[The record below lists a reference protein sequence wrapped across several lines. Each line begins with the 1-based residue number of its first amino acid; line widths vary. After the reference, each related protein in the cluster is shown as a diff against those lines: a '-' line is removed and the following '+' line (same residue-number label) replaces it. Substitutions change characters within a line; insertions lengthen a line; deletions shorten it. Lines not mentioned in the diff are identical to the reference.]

1 MEKTA
6 FAPIATLR
14 ERLML
19 IAKALMPL
27 APMALAVLWLKRVAK
42 DSQFVLCHPYG
53 AEIVLYGFLAL
64 TPLSMTAIMVMIH
77 GRFASSIL
85 RHRQFPPP
93 GHKTFSRTRY
103 RHGWRAVALGW
114 LIVVL
119 ISCVFAV
126 SLYSAWLAH
135 EWMSRLNHDAMRM
148 EQEKACPKRG

>member
-64 TPLSMTAIMVMIH
+64 TLLSMTAIAVMIH

-85 RHRQFPPP
+85 RHRQFPPHP
-93 GHKTFSRTRY
+93 LPPCRQ
-103 RHGWRAVALGW
+103 AAALGW

-119 ISCVFAV
+119 ISCVLAV
-126 SLYSAWLAH
+126 SLYGAWLAH
-135 EWMSRLNHDAMRM
+135 EWMA
-148 EQEKACPKRG
+148 A

>member
-6 FAPIATLR
+6 FASIASLR

-19 IAKALMPL
+19 IVKALMPL
-27 APMALAVLWLKRVAK
+27 APMALAVLWLKRVIK

-64 TPLSMTAIMVMIH
+64 TLLSMTAITVMIH

-85 RHRQFPPP
+85 RHRQFPPHP
-93 GHKTFSRTRY
+93 LPPC
-103 RHGWRAVALGW
+103 WQAAALGR
-114 LIVVL
+114 LMAVL

-126 SLYSAWLAH
+126 SLYGAWLTH
-135 EWMSRLNHDAMRM
+135 EWMDRLNHDVMRM
-148 EQEKACPKRG
+148 EQEKVCPKRG

>member
-27 APMALAVLWLKRVAK
+27 APMALAVLWLKRAAK

-64 TPLSMTAIMVMIH
+64 TPLSMTAITVMIH

-85 RHRQFPPP
+85 RHRQFPPHP
-93 GHKTFSRTRY
+93 LPPC
-103 RHGWRAVALGW
+103 WQAVALGW

-126 SLYSAWLAH
+126 SLYGAWLAH
-135 EWMSRLNHDAMRM
+135 EWMNRLNHDAMRM

>member
-6 FAPIATLR
+6 FASIASLR

-19 IAKALMPL
+19 IVKALMPL
-27 APMALAVLWLKRVAK
+27 APMALAVLWLKRVIK

-64 TPLSMTAIMVMIH
+64 TLLSMTAIAVMIH

-93 GHKTFSRTRY
+93 GHKHSAAPAI
-103 RHGWRAVALGW
+103 AVAGGQRRW
-114 LIVVL
+114 
-119 ISCVFAV
+119 
-126 SLYSAWLAH
+126 
-135 EWMSRLNHDAMRM
+135 D
-148 EQEKACPKRG
+148 G

>member
-53 AEIVLYGFLAL
+53 AEIVLYGSLAL

-77 GRFASSIL
+77 GRFALTRSEE
-85 RHRQFPPP
+85 RRV
-93 GHKTFSRTRY
+93 GKECRSRWSPY
-103 RHGWRAVALGW
+103 H
-114 LIVVL
+114 
-119 ISCVFAV
+119 
-126 SLYSAWLAH
+126 
-135 EWMSRLNHDAMRM
+135 
-148 EQEKACPKRG
+148 